1 VKTDNRVPKLA
12 IVGYDYYP
20 YLQVSTFGSVEDGTA
35 NMRNYDCALRLALR
49 IGKRR
54 GTQCVAKGSYDNGPA
69 QFSCSMKQPFE
80 RYK

>member
-1 VKTDNRVPKLA
+1 VKTEYCVPDRA
-12 IVGYDYYP
+12 IVGYDYNP
-20 YLQVSTFGSVEDGTA
+20 YLQVSTFGSVEDGAA
-35 NMRNYDCALRLALR
+35 NRRKYDCALSFSLM

-54 GTQCVAKGSYDNGPA
+54 DTQCVARGSYDNGPA